1 MRPTSQTDMRTLSHN
16 LNHTIPYTGALI
28 QTVVEHD
35 EDGYRYGGVTE
46 KIHVDRE
53 EGERTASGGHLPP
66 AWRLPRD
73 EYGGPPA
80 PTLTERTGEF
90 RHGGVTDKIYLD
102 REEVERTASGGHLP
116 PAWRL
121 PRDEYGGP
129 PALTQTERT
138 GEFRHGGM
146 TDKDFL
152 EGEEYQRTASGGHI
166 PPAWRQP
173 LQFAET
179 VPDPPRYR
187 EGQHAGT
194 APHYVEGV
202 DIRAAGRNRG
212 GKHRALGVR
221 EFSFSLS
228 VFFLSFF
235 FFRFS
240 FSFLSHADDITMLL
254 LSDDVAQIHAR
265 TNTCTHNFPTRTRCC
280 FFAVIVAVVVIGV
293 FLLLSCFLLSC
304 FLLF

>member
-53 EGERTASGGHLPP
+53 EG
-66 AWRLPRD
+66 
-73 EYGGPPA
+73 
-80 PTLTERTGEF
+80 
-90 RHGGVTDKIYLD
+90 
-102 REEVERTASGGHLP
+102 ERTASGGHLP

-212 GKHRALGVR
+212 RKHRALGVR